1 MFRPSYLREGPGID
15 KDAPPKTGLTLVA
28 EIFAR
33 EFWQIVKVNFLF
45 LVCALPVVTFG
56 AARAAMARCTVNMV
70 RDIPNDVW
78 TDFRRAI
85 RQDFARNTLF
95 GLAELALLV
104 LGFALL
110 HMAAVLGSFLPAVLG
125 LLLLGVTAA
134 FFQNF
139 WTIAASLDLPAGAA
153 AKNAWL
159 LSLLRPG
166 HTAAGLAAGAVI
178 VLPCL
183 LFFPLLL
190 PVCLLLPF
198 GLESFVSSLLCWS
211 GCKRYLI
218 RSDQP

>member
-15 KDAPPKTGLTLVA
+15 KNAPPKTGLALVA

-45 LVCALPVVTFG
+45 LVCALPVVSFG

-95 GLAELALLV
+95 GLAELTLLL
-104 LGFALL
+104 LGFMLL
-110 HMAAVLGSFLPAVLG
+110 HMAAVLESFLPALLG
-125 LLLLGVTAA
+125 MLLLGITTV

-139 WTIAASLDLPAGAA
+139 WTIAAALDLPAGAA

-159 LSLLRPG
+159 LGLLRPG
-166 HTAAGLAAGAVI
+166 FSAVGLAAGAAI

-183 LFFPLLL
+183 LFFPLSL

-198 GLESFVSSLLCWS
+198 GLESFVSSLLCWP

-218 RSDQP
+218 R